1 MNSSS
6 SRLPSLFLEKEQL
19 LKCLMAGSCK
29 GELWKFKV
37 SAEKYFP
44 SVRKNIFDL
53 SGRIFSTCPECGI
66 SFQLAPLP
74 RLLKIPATKKR
85 DSINIRPKN
94 SYRRKSD
101 GLTWTAYIRQKIS
114 TISSRSISPEL
125 SLSYI
130 RNAHLRRQNVSS
142 MKMRWEI

>member
-6 SRLPSLFLEKEQL
+6 SRLPSLFLEQGQL
-19 LKCLMAGSCK
+19 LIYLMSGSCK
-29 GELWKFKV
+29 GEIWKFKV
-37 SAEKYFP
+37 SAEKIP
-44 SVRKNIFDL
+44 IVWKHNFDL
-53 SGRIFSTCPECGI
+53 SGRIFSTCPGCGI

-142 MKMRWEI
+142 MKMRWGI